1 MRRMSGCRAV
11 VGMAV
16 AILATPAFLHADP
29 YAERPIP
36 LPWPDGNDV
45 VIADFN
51 GDGLPDVATLDS
63 MGPEFFECYPPP
75 GPIDCGSDR
84 MLLTVALNEGQG
96 HFAPVGTTP
105 AMCLPWTRPR
115 AISTPTATW
124 T

>member
-45 VIADFN
+45 VIA
-51 GDGLPDVATLDS
+51 DS